1 MKGFLKSFAFAFSGM
16 AAAFKTG
23 RNFRFMFSFALLAV
37 AVFTPIV
44 NNTAHWCIITTL
56 IGLTLSAEMFNS
68 SIERICD
75 RITKSHDTDIK
86 FIKDTAAAAVLTL
99 CIFDSAT
106 GCFILFSGG
115 RFLKFLGF
123 CLENP
128 WYIAVLAVIV
138 LIGALITPQK
148 KQRNG
153 E

>member
-1 MKGFLKSFAFAFSGM
+1 MKGFFKSFAFAFSGV

-23 RNFRFMFSFALLAV
+23 RNLRFMFSFALLAV
-37 AVFTPIV
+37 AVFAPIV
-44 NNTAHWCIITTL
+44 KSAAYWCIITAL
-56 IGLTLSAEMFNS
+56 IGLTLSSEMFNS

-86 FIKDTAAAAVLTL
+86 FIKDTAAGAVLTL
-99 CIFDSAT
+99 CIFDTTA
-106 GCFILFSGG
+106 GCVILLSHG
-115 RFLKFLGF
+115 RLLKFIEF

-148 KQRNG
+148 KKRNG